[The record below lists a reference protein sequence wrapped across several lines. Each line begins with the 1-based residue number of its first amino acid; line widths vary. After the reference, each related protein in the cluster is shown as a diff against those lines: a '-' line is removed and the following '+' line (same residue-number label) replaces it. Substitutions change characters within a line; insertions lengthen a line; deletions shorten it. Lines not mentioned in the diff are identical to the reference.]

1 MRYRLRERFAREAG
15 PRASDSGAPL
25 GYGGVSRRRFEELVA
40 EALDSLPRWVLTR
53 LENVE
58 VLVEDRPPRGEPGL
72 LGRYHGIPL
81 TERDGRY
88 AGVLPDT
95 ITLYRST
102 IEREARDDD
111 QLRRTIAHT
120 VEHEVAHFFGI
131 SDDRLREMD
140 AY

>member
-1 MRYRLRERFAREAG
+1 VDRG
-15 PRASDSGAPL
+15 
-25 GYGGVSRRRFEELVA
+25 RFEELVA
-40 EALDSLPRWVLTR
+40 DALDSLPKWVLDR

-58 VLVEDRPPRGEPGL
+58 VIVEDRPPPGEPNL

-81 TERDGRY
+81 TERRYY

-95 ITLYRST
+95 ITLYRRT
-102 IEREARDDD
+102 IEREARDEDD
-111 QLRRTIAHT
+111 VRRVVAHT

-131 SDDRLREMD
+131 SDARLRELD